1 MLAEVSF
8 REGGS
13 NTLKATGNITVGLPG
28 FYKAGMAVGG
38 ELESYADY
46 AYNEKIYAD
55 DQVSCINRVV
65 EICKA
70 KGIKLVLVLD
80 DTDKFFLGL
89 SHLVDDFSTYV
100 MPFIRDLEC
109 AVIFPVH
116 YTYREHRPFLVAS
129 ARTFSKTVLIPK
141 ITYQT
146 FEKMINKRV
155 SAVVDS
161 ALASEFFSQ
170 EAIQYV
176 YNTIYRDAVYP
187 AEKIRKSI
195 KAFHVASVAAL
206 KTRENYIDRS
216 EMEFSCVDI

>member
-1 MLAEVSF
+1 MV
-8 REGGS
+8 
-13 NTLKATGNITVGLPG
+13 
-28 FYKAGMAVGG
+28 
-38 ELESYADY
+38 D
-46 AYNEKIYAD
+46 
-55 DQVSCINRVV
+55 
-65 EICKA
+65 ICEA
-70 KGIKLVLVLD
+70 KGIKPVLVLD

-100 MPFIRDLEC
+100 MPFIRDLKC

-116 YTYREHRPFLVAS
+116 YTYKEHRSFLAAS
-129 ARTFSKTVLIPK
+129 ARTFSMTVLIPE

-170 EAIQYV
+170 EAIKYV
-176 YNTIYRDAVYP
+176 YNTIYRDVMHP
-187 AEKIRKSI
+187 DEKIRKSI
-195 KAFHVASVAAL
+195 QAFHVASVAAL
-206 KTRENYIDRS
+206 RTGENYIDRS